1 LRSLAFFVDCLAN
14 WAKIGRNGSN
24 PVSMKHSLDD
34 HPEMGTDHEHLVASI
49 EDDPIARSLDTRT
62 TFIPLRHNDLVLD
75 LVERYRIR
83 GKEGSQ
89 FASMCSRLQRIFHAE
104 HLTQLLQLEEIYGPL
119 DPDSQAVE
127 LRERDDKQCDQ
138 LTEKLFDRVS
148 GLLFSAHYKRLDRK
162 DLERAVDMA
171 SQWGVRLQVDF
182 DLYKRLEIFARGY
195 HVVEVQRRRWQ
206 NFFRLETIELPEFE
220 RLIMAFRI
228 KPEAIESG
236 DENEG
241 VARKRNRRKELTSKI
256 SKLLAGDD
264 GDEMDADHVYL
275 KTFKNIPETDLEILL
290 PGSKV
295 RLSMLDRGKILL
307 PTAMA
312 LFKMSRF
319 FILLTT
325 VVVGFALSK
334 LDDILALLVV
344 SGAIIGYFVK
354 SVLSYFRTKQKYQFG
369 LTKSLYLKNLGNNS
383 GVLYR
388 ILNEAEEQELL
399 ETILGYTILWQRQ
412 CEVISNGEEFHG
424 LASDE
429 MDLEVE
435 AYLSELTNVDIDFEI
450 FDSLGKL
457 ARLGL
462 ANVDSS
468 GRWTAIPIEEA
479 EQCLD
484 DSWSRLFQVRGMRV
498 EFDDDKNEDGL
509 FTG

>member
-1 LRSLAFFVDCLAN
+1 
-14 WAKIGRNGSN
+14 
-24 PVSMKHSLDD
+24 
-34 HPEMGTDHEHLVASI
+34 MGTDHEQLVASI
-49 EDDPIARSLDTRT
+49 EDDPIARSLDSRA
-62 TFIPLRHNDLVLD
+62 TFIPLRHNDLVHD

-83 GKEGSQ
+83 GEQSSL
-89 FASMCSRLQRIFHAE
+89 FTAMCARLQRIFHAE
-104 HLTQLLQLEEIYGPL
+104 HLTQLLQLEEIYSPL

-127 LRERDDKQCDQ
+127 LAKRDDKKRDQ

-148 GLLFSAHYKRLDRK
+148 GLLFSAHYKRLERK

-171 SQWGVRLQVDF
+171 SQWGVRLQVNF
-182 DLYKRLEIFARGY
+182 DLYERLEIFARGY

-206 NFFRLETIELPEFE
+206 NFFRVETIELPEFE
-220 RLIMAFRI
+220 RLIMAFRL
-228 KPEAIESG
+228 KPEAVELEG
-236 DENEG
+236 EENEKPKNT
-241 VARKRNRRKELTSKI
+241 KRNRRKEITTRI
-256 SKLLAGDD
+256 SKMLAGKDD
-264 GDEMDADHVYL
+264 NAMDADHVYL

-295 RLSMLDRGKILL
+295 KLSMLDRGKILM

-312 LFKMSRF
+312 LFKVSRNLT
-319 FILLTT
+319 LLTGT
-325 VVVGFALSK
+325 LLAAFALKSFH
-334 LDDILALLVV
+334 DTLAFLVV
-344 SGAIIGYFVK
+344 AGAIVGYLAK

-399 ETILGYTILWQRQ
+399 ETILGYTILWQKQRDAKAK
-412 CEVISNGEEFHG
+412 GEEFAG
-424 LASDE
+424 LTSDE
-429 MDLEVE
+429 MDLQVE
-435 AYLSELTNVDIDFEI
+435 AYLTDLTKIDIDFEI

-462 ANVDSS
+462 ADVDSS
-468 GRWTAIPIEEA
+468 GRWTAIAIEDA
-479 EQCLD
+479 EKQLD

-498 EFDDDKNEDGL
+498 EFDDPKKEDGL

>member
-1 LRSLAFFVDCLAN
+1 MN
-14 WAKIGRNGSN
+14 EN
-24 PVSMKHSLDD
+24 LDD
-34 HPEMGTDHEHLVASI
+34 HPEMSTDPIELVATI
-49 EDDPIARSLDTRT
+49 KEDPIARSLDSRA
-62 TFIPLRHNDLVLD
+62 TFIPLRHSDLVLD
-75 LVERYRIR
+75 LVERFRIS
-83 GKEGSQ
+83 GQESVQ
-89 FASMCSRLQRIFHAE
+89 FSAMSSRLQRIFHAE

-127 LRERDDKQCDQ
+127 LRNRDDEKRNQ

-171 SQWGVRLQVDF
+171 SQWGVRLQVNF
-182 DLYKRLEIFARGY
+182 DLYDRLEIFARGY
-195 HVVEVQRRRWQ
+195 HVVNVQRRRWQ
-206 NFFRLETIELPEFE
+206 NFFRIETIELPEFE
-220 RLIMAFRI
+220 RLIMAFRL
-228 KPEAIESG
+228 KPEAVEEAPDDVVESP
-236 DENEG
+236 
-241 VARKRNRRKELTSKI
+241 AKRNRRKELANKI
-256 SKLLAGDD
+256 SRLLAGDD
-264 GDEMDADHVYL
+264 EDAMDANHVYL

-295 RLSMLDRGKILL
+295 RLSMLDRGKILV

-312 LFKMSRF
+312 LYKASRL
-319 FILLTT
+319 I
-325 VVVGFALSK
+325 VVLMAVLVAATY
-334 LDDILALLVV
+334 DNILAFLILF
-344 SGAIIGYFVK
+344 GAIVGYGVK

-399 ETILGYTILWQRQ
+399 EAILGYTILWQQ
-412 CEVISNGEEFHG
+412 EKKVELAGEKYDG
-424 LASDE
+424 MTSDE

-435 AYLSELTNVDIDFEI
+435 AYLSDLTKVDIDFEI

-462 ANVDSS
+462 ANVDAT
-468 GRWTAIPIEEA
+468 GRWTAIPIDQA
-479 EQCLD
+479 EKCLD

-498 EFDDDKNEDGL
+498 EFDDPKKEDGL

>member
-1 LRSLAFFVDCLAN
+1 
-14 WAKIGRNGSN
+14 
-24 PVSMKHSLDD
+24 MKHSLDD
-34 HPEMGTDHEHLVASI
+34 HPEMGTDQDQLVASI
-49 EDDPIARSLDTRT
+49 EEDPIAQSLESRA
-62 TFIPLRHNDLVLD
+62 TFIPLRHSDLVLD
-75 LVERYRIR
+75 LIERFDIVDEPREQLIAM
-83 GKEGSQ
+83 S
-89 FASMCSRLQRIFHAE
+89 SRLLRIFHAE
-104 HLTQLLQLEEIYGPL
+104 HLSQLLQLEEIYSPL
-119 DPDSQAVE
+119 DPDSQAIE
-127 LRERDDKQCDQ
+127 LKDYSDEARDQ

-162 DLERAVDMA
+162 DLERAIEMA
-171 SQWGVRLQVDF
+171 SQWGVRLAVNF
-182 DLYKRLEIFARGY
+182 DLYDRLEIFARGY
-195 HVVEVQRRRWQ
+195 HVIEVQRRRWR

-220 RLIMAFRI
+220 RLIMAFRL
-228 KPEAIESG
+228 KPEAVQ
-236 DENEG
+236 ENKQPEQNDNG
-241 VARKRNRRKELTSKI
+241 KRNRRKEITDRI
-256 SKLLAGDD
+256 SRMLAGND
-264 GDEMDADHVYL
+264 GDAMDAEHVYL

-319 FILLTT
+319 FALFTT
-325 VVVGFALSK
+325 IFVVGFAVSK
-334 LDDILALLVV
+334 FDDILALLVV

-399 ETILGYTILWQRQ
+399 ETVLGYTILWHKQRETEASGQ
-412 CEVISNGEEFHG
+412 DFAG
-424 LASDE
+424 LTSDE
-429 MDLEVE
+429 MDRDVE
-435 AYLSELTNVDIDFEI
+435 AYLSDLTKMDIDFEI

-468 GRWTAIPIEEA
+468 GRWTAIPIDTA
-479 EQCLD
+479 QQSLD
-484 DSWSRLFQVRGMRV
+484 ESWSRLFQIRGMRV
-498 EFDDDKNEDGL
+498 EFNQSANDGL
-509 FTG
+509 FTN

>member
-1 LRSLAFFVDCLAN
+1 
-14 WAKIGRNGSN
+14 
-24 PVSMKHSLDD
+24 MKHSLDD
-34 HPEMGTDHEHLVASI
+34 HPEMGTDHEQLVASI

-62 TFIPLRHNDLVLD
+62 TFIPLRHSDLVHD
-75 LVERYRIR
+75 LLEKYQIQGQQRSLLT
-83 GKEGSQ
+83 G
-89 FASMCSRLQRIFHAE
+89 MCSRLQRIFHAE

-127 LRERDDKQCDQ
+127 IEKRDSEKRDQ

-148 GLLFSAHYKRLDRK
+148 GLLFSAHYKRLERK
-162 DLERAVDMA
+162 DLIRAVDMA
-171 SQWGVRLQVDF
+171 SQWNVRLEVNF
-182 DLYKRLEIFARGY
+182 DLYDRLEIFARGY
-195 HVVEVQRRRWQ
+195 HVVEVTRRRWQ
-206 NFFRLETIELPEFE
+206 NFYRTETIELPEFE
-220 RLIMAFRI
+220 RLIMAFRL
-228 KPEAIESG
+228 KPDAVAAPVK
-236 DENEG
+236 DENG
-241 VARKRNRRKELTSKI
+241 VRKTRRQEITSRI
-256 SKLLAGDD
+256 SRLLAGDD
-264 GDEMDADHVYL
+264 ENAMDADHVYL

-295 RLSMLDRGKILL
+295 RLSMLDRGKILM

-312 LFKMSRF
+312 LFKLWRF
-319 FILLTT
+319 FVVLTA
-325 VVVGFALSK
+325 VVISSFV
-334 LDDILALLVV
+334 DNILALLVV
-344 SGAIIGYFVK
+344 SGAIIGYCVK

-399 ETILGYTILWQRQ
+399 ETILGYTILWQKE
-412 CEVISNGEEFHG
+412 CETKSKGEDFPG
-424 LASDE
+424 ITSDE
-429 MDLEVE
+429 MDREVE
-435 AYLSELTNVDIDFEI
+435 TYLADLTKIDIDFEI

-462 ANVDSS
+462 ANVDSG

-498 EFDDDKNEDGL
+498 EFDDTKRDGL

>member
-1 LRSLAFFVDCLAN
+1 MN
-14 WAKIGRNGSN
+14 EN
-24 PVSMKHSLDD
+24 LDD
-34 HPEMGTDHEHLVASI
+34 HPEMSTDPIELVATI
-49 EDDPIARSLDTRT
+49 KEDPIARSLDSRA
-62 TFIPLRHNDLVLD
+62 TFIPLRHSDLVLD
-75 LVERYRIR
+75 LVERFRIS
-83 GKEGSQ
+83 GQESVQ
-89 FASMCSRLQRIFHAE
+89 FSAMSSRLQRIFHAE

-127 LRERDDKQCDQ
+127 LRNRDDEKRNQ
-138 LTEKLFDRVS
+138 LTEQLFDRVS

-171 SQWGVRLQVDF
+171 SQWGVRLQVNF
-182 DLYKRLEIFARGY
+182 DLYERLEIFARGY

-206 NFFRLETIELPEFE
+206 NFFRVEKIELPEFE
-220 RLIMAFRI
+220 RLIMAFRL
-228 KPEAIESG
+228 KPEAVEETPEDVVESL
-236 DENEG
+236 
-241 VARKRNRRKELTSKI
+241 AKRNRRKELANKI
-256 SKLLAGDD
+256 SRLLAGNDAD
-264 GDEMDADHVYL
+264 AMDANHVYL

-319 FILLTT
+319 FVLFTT
-325 VVVGFALSK
+325 VVIGVGVVASK
-334 LDDILALLVV
+334 DEILAFLIV
-344 SGAIIGYFVK
+344 SGAIVGYFGK
-354 SVLSYFRTKQKYQFG
+354 SVLSYFRTKQSYQFG

-399 ETILGYTILWQRQ
+399 EAILGYTILWQHQ
-412 CEVISNGEEFHG
+412 QKVELTGEKFVG
-424 LASDE
+424 LTSDE

-435 AYLSELTNVDIDFEI
+435 AYLSDLTKVDIDFEI

-462 ANVDSS
+462 ANVDAT
-468 GRWTAIPIEEA
+468 GRWTAIPIDQA
-479 EQCLD
+479 EKCLD

-498 EFDDDKNEDGL
+498 EFDDPKKEDGL